1 MTKRWRR
8 FAGVRVQAALI
19 AAVTVG
25 LAIAVGSGFF
35 LLVLHRNLQHDVDL
49 TVRQQAQTLAGSVR
63 RTGAAAIDLQAKL
76 GDTNVIQLVDSRGVV
91 VASSPELRGQPAITS
106 ARPAPGQVVLSTRHL
121 NLDQDADYRQI
132 AVGAQDPAGKAFTVV
147 VAQSLEAAEASSR
160 IAEGLLLL
168 GGPLL
173 LLLVAFVTY
182 GISGRALRPVERMR
196 QRVAGIDARSLDTR
210 VPIPAAHDEIWRL
223 AGTMNQMLDRL
234 EGAAQAQRQFVSD
247 ASHELRSPL
256 ATVRTTLEVAQAHP
270 EGADWRATAQVVLE
284 EAGRV
289 EHLVTDLLLL
299 ADADE
304 RGLQLRRTD
313 VDLDDLVESEVQ
325 RLRTTTG
332 LQVLSNV
339 HAARVSG
346 DRERLARVVRNL
358 VDNAARHAA
367 GRVQLSLTEHAHE
380 AVLDVIDDG
389 EGIPV
394 ADRQRVFERFVR
406 LDDSRTRSQGGT
418 GLGLAI
424 VQQLV
429 HAHDG
434 TVAVLPSEQG
444 TWMQVRIPTRS
455 AR

>member
-8 FAGVRVQAALI
+8 FAGVRVQAALV

-25 LAIAVGSGFF
+25 LAIAAGSGLF
-35 LLVLHRNLQHDVDL
+35 LLLLHRNLQHNVDV
-49 TVRQQAQTLAGSVR
+49 TVRQQAETLAGSVQ

-76 GDTNVIQLVDSRGVV
+76 GDTNVVQLVDATGTV
-91 VASSPELRGQPAITS
+91 VASSPELRGHPALTS
-106 ARPAPGQVVLSTRHL
+106 ARPAAGHRVLTTQHL
-121 NLDQDADYRQI
+121 SLDVDADYRQI
-132 AVGAQDPAGKAFTVV
+132 ALGARDPSGKAFTVV
-147 VAQSLEAAEASSR
+147 VAQSLESAEASSR
-160 IAEGLLLL
+160 IAEGLLLI

-173 LLLVAFVTY
+173 LLLVALVTY
-182 GISGRALRPVERMR
+182 AISSRALRPVERMR

-210 VPIPAAHDEIWRL
+210 VPIPIAHDEVWRL

-234 EGAAQAQRQFVSD
+234 EGAARAQRQFVSD

-256 ATVRTTLEVAQAHP
+256 ATLRTTIEVAQAHP
-270 EGADWRATAQVVLE
+270 EGADWEATAQVVLE

-313 VDLDDLVESEVQ
+313 VDLDDLLESEVQ
-325 RLRTTTG
+325 RLRTTTA
-332 LQVLSNV
+332 LHVVSHV

-367 GRVQLSLTEHAHE
+367 GTVELSLRAHPHE

-389 EGIPV
+389 EGIPP
-394 ADRQRVFERFVR
+394 ADRLRVFERFVR

-424 VQQLV
+424 VRQLV

-434 TVAVLPSEQG
+434 TVAVLPSKTG

-455 AR
+455 AP

>member
-1 MTKRWRR
+1 
-8 FAGVRVQAALI
+8 VRVQAALI
-19 AAVTVG
+19 AAVTFG
-25 LAIAVGSGFF
+25 LAIAAGSGFF

-63 RTGAAAIDLQAKL
+63 RTGVAAIDLQAKL
-76 GDTNVIQLVDSRGVV
+76 GDTNVIQLVDASGAV
-91 VASSPELRGQPAITS
+91 VAASPELRG
-106 ARPAPGQVVLSTRHL
+106 RPALTSDRPALGRGALTTRHL
-121 NLDQDADYRQI
+121 SLDADADYRQM
-132 AVGAQDPAGKAFTVV
+132 ALGAEDPSGKAFTVV
-147 VAQSLEAAEASSR
+147 VAQSLESAEASSR

-173 LLLVAFVTY
+173 LLLVAVVTY
-182 GISGRALRPVERMR
+182 AISGRALRPVERMR

-234 EGAAQAQRQFVSD
+234 EGAALAQRQFVSD

-256 ATVRTTLEVAQAHP
+256 ATVRTTIEVAQAHP
-270 EGADWRATAQVVLE
+270 AGADWEATAQVVLE

-313 VDLDDLVESEVQ
+313 VDLDDLVEAEVQ
-325 RLRTTTG
+325 RLRTTTS
-332 LQVLSNV
+332 LEVVSHV

-358 VDNAARHAA
+358 VDNAARHATC
-367 GRVQLSLTEHAHE
+367 RVELALSSHSHE

-389 EGIPV
+389 EGIPT
-394 ADRQRVFERFVR
+394 ADRERVFERFVR

-424 VQQLV
+424 VRQLV

-434 TVAVLPSEQG
+434 TVQVLPSERG
-444 TWMQVRIPTRS
+444 THMQVRIPTRS